1 MTKKD
6 QRAAGDKFANKNV
19 KNSKNSDR
27 AMSMQELKGL
37 YYLKK
42 EIKEQ
47 QRRLDELETAATAC
61 TAKITGLPS
70 GRGISD
76 KIGNYAAQIADL
88 KGLLDLN
95 LKKCFYE
102 LNRLERFIQSVEDSQ
117 MRTILTLRYIKGLSW
132 QRIAYAIGEYDEQYP
147 RRKHNSFLKRC
158 DVSN

>member
-6 QRAAGDKFANKNV
+6 RRVAGDKFANKNV

-27 AMSMQELKGL
+27 AMSMLELKGL

-47 QRRLDELETAATAC
+47 QRRLDELETAVTDC
-61 TAKITGLPS
+61 TAKITGLPN

-76 KIGNYAAQIADL
+76 KIGNYAAQISDL

-95 LKKCFYE
+95 LKKYFYE
-102 LNRLERFIQSVEDSQ
+102 LNRLYRYIQSVDDPLLRQIMTYRFVNGYSWSKISYTIGGSNTPDGLRIKM
-117 MRTILTLRYIKGLSW
+117 MR
-132 QRIAYAIGEYDEQYP
+132 
-147 RRKHNSFLKRC
+147 FLDKK
-158 DVSN
+158 

>member
-1 MTKKD
+1 MTKK
-6 QRAAGDKFANKNV
+6 
-19 KNSKNSDR
+19 
-27 AMSMQELKGL
+27 ELSQL

-47 QRRLDELETAATAC
+47 QRRLDELETTATAC
-61 TAKITGLPS
+61 TAKIIGLPS

-102 LNRLERFIQSVEDSQ
+102 LNRLDRYIQSVNDPLVRQ
-117 MRTILTLRYIKGLSW
+117 IILYRFENHMSW
-132 QRIAYAIGEYDEQYP
+132 NQIERAIGGNNSSESL
-147 RRKHNSFLKRC
+147 RKKLYRYLK
-158 DVSN
+158 SN